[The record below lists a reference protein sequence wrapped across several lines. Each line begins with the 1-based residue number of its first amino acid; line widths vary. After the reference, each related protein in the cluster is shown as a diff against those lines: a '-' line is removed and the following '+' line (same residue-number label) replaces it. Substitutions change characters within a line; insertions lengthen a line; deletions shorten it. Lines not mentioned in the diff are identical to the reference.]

1 MSGTRA
7 AVAEG
12 HRLTKVWDAVD
23 GLTGL
28 VSPLVAYHLA
38 LRVFFLHGLRKLQE
52 ADPAPSW
59 PTWESLIA
67 RAGGQGARQPL
78 AQLLSKVR
86 LPEENLQGRSRSTED
101 IVSLSPSPAAER
113 QLGALV
119 LALDSVDESHDLF
132 EDCLERFS
140 TRYGVRG
147 EYYTARAIT
156 ELMASMLAPL
166 ETDRILDPVC
176 GSGGFLFAAAR
187 HVAAGPIAGHSPVL
201 HGLDVNNEAR
211 HIAMMR
217 LVLHGL
223 DADIGLGPVDT
234 LHNGLAPSSFDVVLA
249 NPPFNMPNWDY
260 NDKLRNHPWAYGPPP
275 KGNANFAWL
284 QRILETLNATG
295 RAGVLL
301 AAGAATGSRVGERLI
316 RQRLLEDDVV
326 AAIVALP
333 GKIFRHTKT
342 AACVWLLSKDKSANS
357 HWGRNPRQEQV
368 LFIDA
373 GRTAERVDG
382 RQHVLSRA
390 GADRIHRTV
399 SAWRGIGTEAY
410 EDQEGWCRSV
420 TLEEIAARN
429 HDLLPTRY
437 VKTIAPKSPSTEI
450 EALTR
455 ELYGHFDQATQLER
469 RLRELLEKG

>member
-1 MSGTRA
+1 M
-7 AVAEG
+7 AEG
-12 HRLTKVWDAVD
+12 HRLAKVWDAVD

-52 ADPAPSW
+52 ANPAPSW
-59 PTWESLIA
+59 PTWATLVA
-67 RAGGQGARQPL
+67 GAGGQGTGQSL
-78 AQLLSKVR
+78 GHLLSEVR
-86 LPEENLQGRSRSTED
+86 LPDESLQGRSHSRED
-101 IVSLSPSPAAER
+101 IVSLSPSPAADR
-113 QLGALV
+113 QLGTLV
-119 LALDSVDESHDLF
+119 LALDSVNESRDLF

-140 TRYGVRG
+140 TRHGVRG
-147 EYYTARAIT
+147 EYYTPRAIAQ
-156 ELMASMLAPL
+156 LMASMLAPL

-176 GSGGFLFAAAR
+176 GSGGFLIAAAQ
-187 HVAAGPIAGHSPVL
+187 HVAARPIAGDPPAM

-211 HIAMMR
+211 RIAMMR
-217 LVLHGL
+217 LVLQGL
-223 DADIGLGPVDT
+223 DAEIGVNPVDT
-234 LHNGLAPSSFDVVLA
+234 LHSGLTPSSFDVVLA
-249 NPPFNMPNWDY
+249 NPPFNMSNWDY
-260 NDKLRNHPWAYGPPP
+260 TGKLRNRSWGYGTPP

-333 GKIFRHTKT
+333 DKIFRHTKT
-342 AACVWLLSKDKSANS
+342 AACVWLLSKNKSANP
-357 HWGRNPRQEQV
+357 HWGRRPRQEHV
-368 LFIDA
+368 LFVDA
-373 GRTAERVDG
+373 SRTAERVAG
-382 RQHVLSRA
+382 RQHVLSRV

-399 SAWRGIGTEAY
+399 SAWRGIGAEAY

-429 HDLLPTRY
+429 YDLLPIRY
-437 VKTIAPKSPSTEI
+437 VKATVPQSKSTEI
-450 EALTR
+450 ERLTR
-455 ELYGHFDQATQLER
+455 ELYGHFDQAAQLER

>member
-7 AVAEG
+7 AAAEG

-59 PTWESLIA
+59 PTWESLVA

-78 AQLLSKVR
+78 AQLLSEVR

-101 IVSLSPSPAAER
+101 IVSLSPSPAADQ
-113 QLGALV
+113 QLRALV
-119 LALDSVDESHDLF
+119 LALDSVDESHNLF

-140 TRYGVRG
+140 TRHGVRG
-147 EYYTARAIT
+147 EYYTPRAIT
-156 ELMASMLAPL
+156 QLMASMLAPL

-176 GSGGFLFAAAR
+176 GSGGFLVAAAQQ
-187 HVAAGPIAGHSPVL
+187 VTAGPTARRPPVL

-211 HIAMMR
+211 HVAAMR

-234 LHNGLAPSSFDVVLA
+234 LHDGLVHSSFDVVFA
-249 NPPFNMPNWDY
+249 NPPFNMSNWAY
-260 NDKLRNHPWAYGPPP
+260 NDKLRNYPWSYGPPP
-275 KGNANFAWL
+275 KGNANFTWL

-301 AAGAATGSRVGERLI
+301 AAGAATGSRVGERLV

-333 GKIFRHTKT
+333 SKIFRHTKT
-342 AACVWLLSKDKSANS
+342 TACIWLLSKDKSANP
-357 HWGRNPRQEQV
+357 HWGRNPRQEHV

-382 RQHVLSRA
+382 RQRVLSRA
-390 GADRIHRTV
+390 GADRVHRTV
-399 SAWRGIGTEAY
+399 SAWRGIGTDAY

-429 HDLLPTRY
+429 YDLLPTRY
-437 VKTIAPKSPSTEI
+437 VKTIAPRPQPTEI
-450 EALTR
+450 ETLTR
-455 ELYGHFDQATQLER
+455 ELYGHFNQATQLER
-469 RLRELLEKG
+469 RLRELLKKG

>member
-7 AVAEG
+7 AVAES
-12 HRLTKVWDAVD
+12 HRLAKVWDAVD
-23 GLTGL
+23 GLAGL
-28 VSPLVAYHLA
+28 ASPLIAYHLA

-52 ADPAPSW
+52 ADSARSW
-59 PTWESLIA
+59 PTWESLVA
-67 RAGGQGARQPL
+67 LAGGQDAERPL

-86 LPEENLQGRSRSTED
+86 LPEAHLQGRSRSTED
-101 IVSLSPSPAAER
+101 LIALSPSPAVDR
-113 QLGALV
+113 RLGALV

-140 TRYGVRG
+140 TRHGVRG

-176 GSGGFLFAAAR
+176 GSGGFLVAAAQ
-187 HVAAGPIAGHSPVL
+187 HVAAGSRAGRPPAL

-211 HIAMMR
+211 HIAVMR

-223 DADIGLGPVDT
+223 HADIGLGPVDS
-234 LHNGLAPSSFDVVLA
+234 LHNGLTPSSFDVVLA

-260 NDKLRNHPWAYGPPP
+260 NDKLRNHAWVYGPPP

-301 AAGAATGSRVGERLI
+301 AAGAASGSRVGERLI

-333 GKIFRHTKT
+333 SKIFRHTKT
-342 AACVWLLSKDKSANS
+342 SACIWLLSKDKSANPR
-357 HWGRNPRQEQV
+357 WGHQPRQEHV

-373 GRTAERVDG
+373 GRTAERVAG

-390 GADRIHRTV
+390 GADRILRTV
-399 SAWRGIGTEAY
+399 SAWRGIGAEAY

-420 TLEEIAARN
+420 TLEEVAARN

-437 VKTIAPKSPSTEI
+437 VKTTAPTSRSTEI
-450 EALTR
+450 EALTH
-455 ELYGHFDQATQLER
+455 ELYGHFDQAAQLER